1 MSDPI
6 IDESTFAS
14 VNAASQDNAGFNNSS
29 LPFGSTNINGPSI
42 IRVPDWI
49 PAAERVNPNAQYYM
63 YFGHHIGFSIRM
75 AWSDSLTGDWTL
87 FNAGDAPD
95 RAWGTAG
102 NNTGTQTPF
111 AGVLTINGGQL
122 AAMSGSDFVASNHI
136 SSPEVIVDD
145 VNQRIA
151 MYFHSTTQFT

>member
-1 MSDPI
+1 MFDVMQNMKRSLTVLVLFAVPGLGTANAQTYNATRVDGRPATPAVSDPI

-49 PAAERVNPNAQYYM
+49 PVAERVNPNAQYYM
-63 YFGHHIGFSIRM
+63 YFGHHIGFTIRM

-87 FNAGDAPD
+87 FNVGDAPCLLYTSPSPRD
-95 RAWGTAG
+95 ATLSRM
-102 NNTGTQTPF
+102 P
-111 AGVLTINGGQL
+111 
-122 AAMSGSDFVASNHI
+122 
-136 SSPEVIVDD
+136 SS
-145 VNQRIA
+145 A
-151 MYFHSTTQFT
+151 